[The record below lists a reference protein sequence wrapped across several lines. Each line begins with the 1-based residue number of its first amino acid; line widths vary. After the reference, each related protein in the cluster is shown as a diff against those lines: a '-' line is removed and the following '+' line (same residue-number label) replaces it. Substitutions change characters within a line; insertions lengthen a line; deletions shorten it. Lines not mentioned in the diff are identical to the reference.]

1 MTHLSFSPFNI
12 EGRAAPSTQESSR
25 CLLTAY
31 INYAHDLQTA
41 VQTHRP
47 QDQTV
52 STTILGFLQEAAF
65 VLFSSTVQVAF

>member
-12 EGRAAPSTQESSR
+12 EGHAAPSTQESSR

-31 INYAHDLQTA
+31 INCAHYLQTA
-41 VQTHRP
+41 VQAHRP
-47 QDQTV
+47 QDQTA

-65 VLFSSTVQVAF
+65 VFFSSTVQVAF